1 MPLPSVSFLHMV
13 IRLSSIGRSAPRLTR
28 RVRSSGAALTFA
40 FFAVACSGGAPDTS
54 ASADST
60 VQSAAADSSPRF
72 VAITAGRQ
80 FTCAVDEAAQAWCW
94 GSNRFGQLG
103 LGDTLDRFRPTQL
116 QHSVPLRRVVAG
128 ETHSCA
134 VDSLAALHC
143 WGDNKEFALGDTA
156 VRVRARPGTVEL
168 RGVRQVALGANFT
181 CATDSADRT
190 RCWGTHQ
197 HGQRG
202 DGSTERAPVAT
213 PTPIKG
219 DHRFI
224 ALAAGRSH
232 ACGITAEGSAWCWG
246 DGGALGDGT
255 VNMRMEPV
263 GVLGEQ
269 VFTSITAGESVTCA
283 IHDDA
288 SAWCWGIAFDG
299 QLGQGSPSPNRFIPV
314 PVAGGIRFQALSAG
328 HHRVCGLD
336 LEGTAWCWGSN
347 YNGGLGDNGGVSQP
361 APVRV
366 VSEVPFIAIASGD
379 YHTCALDTTRVA
391 WCWGENSD
399 ARGGGALGDGTVRQ
413 RPIPTRVSS
422 ARR

>member
-1 MPLPSVSFLHMV
+1 MLL
-13 IRLSSIGRSAPRLTR
+13 
-28 RVRSSGAALTFA
+28 GAATLA
-40 FFAVACSGGAPDTS
+40 LAVAAVACGDATPDPSETT
-54 ASADST
+54 AT
-60 VQSAAADSSPRF
+60 TTQSAARDSLPRF
-72 VAITAGRQ
+72 VALTAGRQ
-80 FTCAVDEAAQAWCW
+80 FTCAVDDAAQAWCW

-103 LGDTLDRFRPTQL
+103 LGDTLDRFVPTPL
-116 QHSVPLRRVVAG
+116 QHSVPLRVVVAG
-128 ETHSCA
+128 DTHTCA

-143 WGDNKEFALGDTA
+143 WGDNREFALADTV

-168 RGVRQVALGANFT
+168 ERIRQLALGANFT

-197 HGQRG
+197 HGERG
-202 DGSTERAPVAT
+202 DGSTERTPVAT
-213 PTPIKG
+213 PTLISG

-224 ALAAGRSH
+224 ALAAGRGH
-232 ACGITAEGSAWCWG
+232 ACGITAAGAAWCWG
-246 DGGALGDGT
+246 DGGALGDGS
-255 VNMRMEPV
+255 VSERMEPV
-263 GVLGEQ
+263 QVLGEHE
-269 VFTSITAGESVTCA
+269 FTSITAGESVTCA
-283 IHDDA
+283 IDRDA
-288 SAWCWGIAFDG
+288 AAWCWGIAFDG
-299 QLGQGSPSPNRFIPV
+299 QLGQGPPSPNRFIPV
-314 PVAGGIRFQALSAG
+314 PVAGSVRFQSLSAG

-347 YNGGLGDNGGVSQP
+347 YNGGLGDNSGVSQG

-366 VSEVPFIAIASGD
+366 VSEVSFIAIASGD

-413 RPIPTRVSS
+413 RPVPTRVSA